1 LSDAALLVMPPTI
14 RAAEA
19 GTGMNAH
26 KTSAMSA
33 AVLMLMFVFIGLL
46 GLLFYGFFLWHFQ
59 P

>member
-1 LSDAALLVMPPTI
+1 
-14 RAAEA
+14 
-19 GTGMNAH
+19 MNAH